1 MAQLVRHV
9 RHLTW
14 YRKQNKCRGDV
25 ITLEK
30 TGSTSFIK
38 FIRIQKQTNE

>member
-9 RHLTW
+9 RHLTQ
-14 YRKQNKCRGDV
+14 YRKQNKCRADV

-30 TGSTSFIK
+30 TGSTSVNK
-38 FIRIQKQTNE
+38 VYKDTKTNE